1 MQAVL
6 NCLFLVSMVQEVVP
20 PFSLVKLSLLGK
32 CRVQR
37 QADHSITLAYLVSHQ
52 HELYRLMFGSYPLFL
67 RFLSI
72 LGANSVSLQL
82 HPLLLASRA
91 EAEKS
96 AVFLSLTFYPFL
108 KLSFM
113 YFPLCLLMSWSS
125 SVPMEYFSR
134 LLERREFLFSVE
146 GVVIYG
152 KYDQ

>member
-82 HPLLLASRA
+82 HPLLLAPLLLASRA

-113 YFPLCLLMSWSS
+113 YFPLCFLMS
-125 SVPMEYFSR
+125 
-134 LLERREFLFSVE
+134 
-146 GVVIYG
+146 
-152 KYDQ
+152 